1 MQVVLRLVD
10 ALYATEIAQCFGRA
24 PRDNTHQYTTSSYH
38 FFSFIFFS
46 STQSETAIKKPVKEN
61 NFFNGVGQRI
71 EVYLPDQGIPPRN
84 PQPVQH
90 NVIGSK
96 G

>member
-1 MQVVLRLVD
+1 MLW
-10 ALYATEIAQCFGRA
+10 
-24 PRDNTHQYTTSSYH
+24 PRSPRQHSPVHDIILSL
-38 FFSFIFFS
+38 FFFHFFS